1 MYELE
6 YVKKRKRRIRA
17 AIVGGISTIVVSTL
31 AIVAFLGRY
40 VGTFTVSLDTGN
52 VELSLSDKSDFTN
65 RTSYLRV
72 ADLAP
77 FHEFTYSDFRR
88 IGADVIDNEN
98 YDYTLGA
105 NYSKDG
111 TTIETYNY
119 FKYTFFVKNFSS
131 QPLRYNFQLNILDK
145 SPSLDGR
152 YLDDTLRVM
161 VYDNVGTDDHSN
173 FTVYGKRSQIPHLD
187 ENGNADYRSPI
198 SVSEEDATVAD
209 PFEGYADMFVSSDII
224 ASFPVDKIDI
234 GETRRYTIVVW
245 LEGFRSSNL
254 EEAPTGAKIKLGV
267 NINAYEI

>member
-6 YVKKRKRRIRA
+6 YVKKRKRRIRV
-17 AIVGGISTIVVSTL
+17 AIVGGVSTIVISAL

-77 FHEFTYSDFRR
+77 FHEYTYSNFRR
-88 IGADVIDNEN
+88 IGHDIIDNEE
-98 YDYTLGA
+98 YSYTLGA
-105 NYSKDG
+105 NYSSDG
-111 TTIETYNY
+111 STIETYNY
-119 FKYTFFVKNFSS
+119 FKYTFFVRNVGAI
-131 QPLRYNFQLNILDK
+131 PCRYNFSVNILDT

-152 YLDDTLRVM
+152 YLDETLRVM
-161 VYDNVGTDDHSN
+161 IYDNVGADEHDN
-173 FTVYGKRSQIPHLD
+173 FTVYGKRSTTPHLD
-187 ENGNADYRSPI
+187 EQGNTDYRSPI
-198 SVSEEDATVAD
+198 SVSEQDATDAD
-209 PFEGYADMFVSSDII
+209 PFEGYAEMFVSSDII
-224 ASFPVDKIDI
+224 ASFPVNRIDI
-234 GETRRYTIVVW
+234 GETRRYTIVAW

-254 EEAPTGAKIKLGV
+254 EEAPQGAKIKLGV